1 MDRESSSVVSLVLEP
16 VDGRPLTVP
25 LPGQFVVLRLRPKPD
40 APPVLR
46 SYSLSDLPDAGRYR
60 ITIRAPIDWIAHASY
75 QPDARTARAKKALAG
90 PRRNMPRGR
99 RPGAR

>member
-1 MDRESSSVVSLVLEP
+1 MVTPAPGFRPLKVARMDRESSSMVSLVLEP
-16 VDGRPLTVP
+16 VDSRPLTVP

-60 ITIRAPIDWIAHASY
+60 ITIKQEPHGIASTY
-75 QPDARTARAKKALAG
+75 VST
-90 PRRNMPRGR
+90 
-99 RPGAR
+99 